1 MEECARLNGKTIAGM
16 DWSQVTP
23 VLYTVNV
30 PKEQNTDDNPSD
42 VAAGEDGFVRSCY
55 GGSSAGSFSLAFKD
69 LGRGGGEIPRF
80 IPRHSFFF
88 FFKWRVSSRTPIPLS
103 GQVHSTVAQRAE
115 TTVAE
120 CFLRSCV

>member
-69 LGRGGGEIPRF
+69 LGRGGERFHGLFPAIP
-80 IPRHSFFF
+80 SFFF
-88 FFKWRVSSRTPIPLS
+88 LS
-103 GQVHSTVAQRAE
+103 GESARAHQFHFQARSTPQWLSE
-115 TTVAE
+115 
-120 CFLRSCV
+120 LRRLWPSAS